1 MCQTI
6 ISLGLPVLLPDGRQI
21 IRGPRIS
28 IPERIEPDV
37 RFTEE
42 DVEAWAQKG
51 WVDLRSGNMATW
63 RERFEKMESSRL
75 HIRGRGSAAITLEG
89 YIYEDIHIGEVVG
102 WIFNNE
108 HEGYRVKYGHR
119 IK

>member
-1 MCQTI
+1 M
-6 ISLGLPVLLPDGRQI
+6 PDGRQI

-37 RFTEE
+37 KITDE
-42 DVEAWAQKG
+42 DVDAWAQKG
-51 WVDLRSGNMATW
+51 WVDLRPDNMALW
-63 RERFEKMESSRL
+63 QERFEKMERSRQD
-75 HIRGRGSAAITLEG
+75 IRGRGSASVTIEG
-89 YIYEDIHIGEVVG
+89 YIYDNIHIGEVVG

-108 HEGYRVKYGHR
+108 RDGYRIKYGHR